1 LETCGPIRLFV
12 FDDRVEFHSPGKPPD
27 TVDAEAVWMG
37 AHVVRN
43 PHIYARLSDAGLVTR
58 AGSGI
63 PRIVKLA
70 KEATGRDVLI
80 DIREFEVLLSIP
92 RRAKVA

>member
-1 LETCGPIRLFV
+1 
-12 FDDRVEFHSPGKPPD
+12 
-27 TVDAEAVWMG
+27 MG

-63 PRIVKLA
+63 PRIVKLVR
-70 KEATGRDVLI
+70 EAVGQDVLI
-80 DIREFEVLLSIP
+80 EIREFEVLLSIP
-92 RRAKVA
+92 RRTRIE